1 MIATGQIRR
10 IADKAH
16 DALMRRIAI
25 QVIAEKVSIFII
37 ARQNG
42 GGFGPAFEVQQQQF
56 LDANEE
62 HLERYQLY
70 ITGEINSWLEET
82 TENMKNTP
90 ARAWDYARNRPQP
103 PKKGRKDF
111 DADKWLFDINKART
125 KLAADNPYYL
135 EPPMVGGGE
144 AGLNAVG
151 MGQSFNVGDP
161 LAIQWMATHSKNS
174 AWKVTQTFHSKMKDI
189 LKRGLG
195 FGLSIPEM
203 RDNLLNYIHGISAA
217 RAELIARTEVLKAS
231 NLGYWRG
238 MVQSGVVEG
247 KQWLATADRDT
258 CPHCAKMD
266 GATMPLEK
274 PFFKLGDSLRPPM
287 IDPEWGNWVDGS
299 GNWVETEGEAATAQE
314 MKFDYEEI
322 MYPPLHPDCRC
333 TLLAILKEAHV
344 TAHAKPRATRGHS
357 LKLLG
362 DYEGAIKQMRGDYL
376 KYYGENLS
384 REEAWEYYKAIFSFT
399 KNGDEMIRYAQM
411 GLKDKFPMS
420 VWFPGGVKEFTYKEA
435 LALSNKVENYLHW
448 APKWQKQ
455 HHLYRGMRAGEEGT
469 LNYTDELVAKI
480 KNKTIKT
487 GDTIKMDTTSHWS
500 SEWMTADEFDG
511 LGAAGSKK
519 SGIIYE
525 LQGGANKSSSIS
537 HMSHFAE
544 EAEVAVSK
552 DTIYKI
558 TKIQDLGEHFKITLK
573 EVIVS

>member
-1 MIATGQIRR
+1 MIATRQAQR

-56 LDANEE
+56 LNANEE
-62 HLERYQLY
+62 HLERYRKY
-70 ITGEINSWLEET
+70 ITGEINSWLNET
-82 TENMKNTP
+82 LENMKNTP
-90 ARAWDYARNRPQP
+90 ARAWDYSRDRPQP

-125 KLAADNPYYL
+125 KLAADNPYFL
-135 EPPMVGGGE
+135 EPPMLGGGE

-174 AWKVTQTFHSKMKDI
+174 AWKVTQTFHNKMKDI

-195 FGLSIPEM
+195 FGQSIPEM

-247 KQWLATADRDT
+247 KQWLATADRET

-344 TAHAKPRATRGHS
+344 TAHAKPRATRGHM
-357 LKLLG
+357 LN
-362 DYEGAIKQMRGDYL
+362 IKDKKEALRKMQEDYL
-376 KYYGENLS
+376 KYYGKNLS
-384 REEAWEYYKAIFSFT
+384 RKEAEEFYQTIFSFT
-399 KNGDEMIRYAQM
+399 KNGDEMMRYAQM
-411 GLKDKFPMS
+411 GLKNKFPME
-420 VWFPGGVKEFTYKEA
+420 VWMHDSLQTFTYKEA
-435 LALSNKVENYLHW
+435 LAMANKVEDYLHW

-469 LNYTDELVAKI
+469 LNYTDELVGKI
-480 KNKTIKT
+480 TNKTIKT

-511 LGAAGSKK
+511 AGGIRATRP
-519 SGIIYE
+519 GIIYE
-525 LQGGANKSSSIS
+525 LEGGAKNAASIQ
-537 HMSHFAE
+537 HMSHFPLE
-544 EAEVAVSK
+544 GEVAVSK

-558 TKIQDLGEHFKITLK
+558 TKIKHQGDHIQITLK
-573 EVIVS
+573 EVKGS